1 MTIDLH
7 LSSVRETYCIWVT
20 IQSSVNLTFQT
31 RALIWGIMQ
40 RNTTPKKILK
50 VACVRLRAFVGVCVW
65 LCVETLKQ
73 GKGIQIIEI
82 YKYWIAFT

>member
-20 IQSSVNLTFQT
+20 IQSGVNLTFQT

-40 RNTTPKKILK
+40 RNITPQKNLK
-50 VACVRLRAFVGVCVW
+50 VACVRLRAFV
-65 LCVETLKQ
+65 CVETLKQ